1 MGRGWTRIALSMA
14 IFVAGCATYPV
25 NPSLKQHN
33 PAQGYR
39 YENLTTTDPNKN
51 SEETF
56 IILTFSGGGTRAAA
70 LSYGVLEHLHKAPI
84 AGGRKTLLDEVDVI
98 SSVSGGSFTAAYY
111 GLFGEEK
118 FFRDYK
124 EGVLHRRIEHELLLR
139 VLAPWNWPW
148 LLSPYFGRSDLA
160 DEYYDRYIFEGR
172 TYAQMPTKRPF
183 IIINATDMS
192 LGAQFSF
199 IQDHFDRLCS
209 DLSQVHVSRAVVAS
223 SAFPVAFTPITLNN
237 YPKTT
242 CGYTAPRWVA
252 SGLQDFAKV
261 PSRYDRAKTWV
272 SYEDAERR
280 PYIHLNDGGLAD
292 NIGLR
297 GPEVAITTSDSSW
310 SLLNKVN
317 NGVVKRLAVI
327 IVDAKPQEAT
337 TLDDSARPPGVRS
350 VLEAAATNPMENYSS
365 DTIELLRDRL
375 SEWDRAASNFT
386 HRRENA
392 TSRCDDLAAQL
403 YRGSPALAHCGQE
416 RRNECYTRFRE
427 TANDQPPHP
436 NLYEIHVRLEA
447 TKDPALRAK
456 LEQIP
461 TTLQLPPEDVE
472 LLIRAAATLL
482 DQSEEY
488 QRLLRDLDKSSPRS

>member
-1 MGRGWTRIALSMA
+1 MARGCTWFAFSIA

-25 NPSLKQHN
+25 NPPLQKYN

-39 YENLTTTDPNKN
+39 YENLTTTDPNEN

-56 IILTFSGGGTRAAA
+56 LILTFSGGGTRAAA
-70 LSYGVLEHLHKAPI
+70 LSYGVLEHLREAHI

-111 GLFGEEK
+111 GLFGEKK

-124 EGVLHRRIEHELLLR
+124 EDVLHRRIEHDLLLR

-148 LLSPYFGRSDLA
+148 LISPYFGRSDLA
-160 DEYYDRYIFEGR
+160 DEYYDRYIFEGS
-172 TYAQMPTKRPF
+172 TYAQMPAKRPF

-223 SAFPVAFTPITLNN
+223 SAFPVGFTPITLKN
-237 YPKTT
+237 YPKSE
-242 CGYTAPRWVA
+242 CGYTRPPWVGNA
-252 SGLQDFAKV
+252 LRDFAKV

-272 SYEDAERR
+272 SYEDAAQR

-297 GPEVAITTSDSSW
+297 GPEVAIATSDSSW

-317 NGVVKRLAVI
+317 NGDVKRLAVI
-327 IVDAKPQEAT
+327 VVDAKPQEAT
-337 TLDDSARPPGVRS
+337 TLDDSARPPSVRS

-365 DTIELLRDRL
+365 DTIELLRDRF
-375 SEWDRAASNFT
+375 SEWDKAASNFT
-386 HRRENA
+386 RRRENA
-392 TSRCDDLAAQL
+392 TSRCEELAAQL
-403 YRGSPALAHCGQE
+403 CGESSSHADCEQK
-416 RRNECYTRFRE
+416 RRDECFTRFRE

-447 TKDPALRAK
+447 IKDPALRAK

-461 TTLQLPPEDVE
+461 TTLELPPEDVD
-472 LLIRAAATLL
+472 LLIGAAGTLL
-482 DQSEEY
+482 DQSTEY
-488 QRLLRDLDKSSPRS
+488 QRLLRDLDNSSPRS

>member
-25 NPSLKQHN
+25 NPPLKQYN

-337 TLDDSARPPGVRS
+337 TSPTADRS
-350 VLEAAATNPMENYSS
+350 GATNATRGFGRRRTTNRHIRIFMRSTFVWRQPKTPRCEPNLSRFLPPSS
-365 DTIELLRDRL
+365 CRRRMWNFSSGLR
-375 SEWDRAASNFT
+375 
-386 HRRENA
+386 RR
-392 TSRCDDLAAQL
+392 SLI
-403 YRGSPALAHCGQE
+403 S
-416 RRNECYTRFRE
+416 RRNTNGCF
-427 TANDQPPHP
+427 
-436 NLYEIHVRLEA
+436 A
-447 TKDPALRAK
+447 T
-456 LEQIP
+456 
-461 TTLQLPPEDVE
+461 
-472 LLIRAAATLL
+472 
-482 DQSEEY
+482 
-488 QRLLRDLDKSSPRS
+488 

>member
-1 MGRGWTRIALSMA
+1 MA

-25 NPSLKQHN
+25 NPSLKQYN

-39 YENLTTTDPNKN
+39 YETLTTTDPNKN
-51 SEETF
+51 SEQTF

-337 TLDDSARPPGVRS
+337 TLDDSARRRASDRFWRPRLLTQWRTIRPTRSSCCATAYPNGTKRQVTLPIGVKMQPVVAMTLLLNFAVGPRRS
-350 VLEAAATNPMENYSS
+350 PTADRSGATNATRGFGRRRTTNRHIRIFMRSTFVWRQPKTPRCEPNLSRFLPPSS
-365 DTIELLRDRL
+365 CRRRMWNFSSGLR
-375 SEWDRAASNFT
+375 
-386 HRRENA
+386 RR
-392 TSRCDDLAAQL
+392 SLI
-403 YRGSPALAHCGQE
+403 S
-416 RRNECYTRFRE
+416 RRNTNGC
-427 TANDQPPHP
+427 
-436 NLYEIHVRLEA
+436 VA
-447 TKDPALRAK
+447 T
-456 LEQIP
+456 
-461 TTLQLPPEDVE
+461 
-472 LLIRAAATLL
+472 
-482 DQSEEY
+482 
-488 QRLLRDLDKSSPRS
+488 